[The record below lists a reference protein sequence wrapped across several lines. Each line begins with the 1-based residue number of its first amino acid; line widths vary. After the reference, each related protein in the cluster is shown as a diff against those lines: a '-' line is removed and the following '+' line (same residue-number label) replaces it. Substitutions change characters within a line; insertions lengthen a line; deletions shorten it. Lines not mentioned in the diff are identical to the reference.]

1 MVILISSPAE
11 KKHTIRSQDGEM
23 KRKKSTG
30 VSLLF
35 WPNLHDITTQSL
47 FLFSLQVSS
56 PSPHSLFKRT
66 KSAKENPS

>member
-11 KKHTIRSQDGEM
+11 KKHIIRSQDGEM

-35 WPNLHDITTQSL
+35 WPNLHDITLQSL
-47 FLFSLQVSS
+47 FLFSFQVSS
-56 PSPHSLFKRT
+56 PSPHSLFK
-66 KSAKENPS
+66 